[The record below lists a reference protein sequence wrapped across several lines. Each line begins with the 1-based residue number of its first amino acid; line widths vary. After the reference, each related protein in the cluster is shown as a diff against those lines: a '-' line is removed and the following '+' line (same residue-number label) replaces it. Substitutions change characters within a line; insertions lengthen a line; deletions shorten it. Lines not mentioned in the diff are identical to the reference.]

1 MSGPEAPWASI
12 PVSLSGWLSLVEHG
26 THRGRTSGA
35 VRRDPGAGGS
45 NPPPDTMEV
54 INALAVMTFSSMAAD
69 PLTTIPVR
77 ESTRAELQRLKSGGQ
92 SYDEVI
98 RAILEEL
105 EERDP
110 WFAEMEQRVADWK
123 QSKIK
128 LEPIETLWDK
138 DKKTRARKSR

>member
-1 MSGPEAPWASI
+1 MF
-12 PVSLSGWLSLVEHG
+12 
-26 THRGRTSGA
+26 
-35 VRRDPGAGGS
+35 
-45 NPPPDTMEV
+45 PPDTIEV
-54 INALAVMTFSSMAAD
+54 INALAAITYSSMDAD

-123 QSKIK
+123 EGKIK

-138 DKKTRARKSR
+138 DKKARVRKSR

>member
-1 MSGPEAPWASI
+1 
-12 PVSLSGWLSLVEHG
+12 
-26 THRGRTSGA
+26 
-35 VRRDPGAGGS
+35 
-45 NPPPDTMEV
+45 
-54 INALAVMTFSSMAAD
+54 MTVD
-69 PLTTIPVR
+69 PLTTISVR

-110 WFAEMEQRVADWK
+110 WFAEMERRVAEWK
-123 QSKIK
+123 QETVK

-138 DKKTRARKSR
+138 DKKARARKTR